1 MMMKPDALQQLFE
14 EAIAN
19 ALAKNKLLQ
28 KSMEKTAGKIK
39 TIVPPVVNK
48 ATDVIYKTLK
58 KNAPAM
64 RKGLKAWGQT

>member
-1 MMMKPDALQQLFE
+1 MMKPDALQQLFE